1 MIKIGNMNKYFFSI
15 ITCFFYSLFTG
26 QAQNTTAIY
35 PKGIEHVIVIG
46 LDGTSSDGIRMAVMP
61 NTQNLI
67 KTGAVKRNVR
77 TVMPSSSSPNW
88 ASMFMGA
95 GTEAHGI
102 IDNDWGRAD
111 YTLPPNVSMEDG
123 LFPTIFG
130 WLRKNKPNAEIG
142 VVYQWSGFGRL
153 FEKSAVNYDKNMP
166 DEIETTQTF
175 CNYIE
180 KKKPTLGFMHIDHI
194 DDIGHEFGHGTQ
206 AYYDALHHIDSLI
219 GQVQASIQK
228 AGIQETTLL
237 IITAD
242 HGGVGYGHGGATV
255 EEAEITMI
263 LNGKSIKPQYA
274 IQQQVYTYDLAAT
287 IAFALKIVPP
297 YAWTGRPIKSAFK
310 GFNEPDNLYLG
321 KTIIP
326 YPRIEPWKKLYAEAG
341 GLFIG
346 TQPTVSIKTMAE
358 QATTYYTT
366 DGSIPTTK
374 SQAYKN
380 EFTIKS
386 STVVNA
392 ISVDAKGNASLPSA
406 AYFRLIPGSQ
416 KPGVHISYFDGQDA
430 GWNQLPFFNLL
441 KRTDSWDAYEFEI
454 DREKIKGLL
463 KNGNA
468 TFALQL
474 ESKIQIDSTGDYTFY
489 IRSDDGSKLFV
500 DDKEV
505 VNNNGDHGV
514 IEKNGTIHLTN
525 GAHKIR
531 VDYYNGSGG
540 FWLNVLY
547 KGPGKVK
554 QIVGADKLFVP

>member
-1 MIKIGNMNKYFFSI
+1 MKNKTLVFLLLFCGYPFIGKS
-15 ITCFFYSLFTG
+15 
-26 QAQNTTAIY
+26 QNAIF
-35 PKGIEHVIVIG
+35 PKGIEHVIIIG
-46 LDGTSSDGIRMAVMP
+46 LDGTSSDGIRMANMP
-61 NTQNLI
+61 YTQKLI
-67 KTGAVKRNVR
+67 QTGAVKRNVR

-111 YTLPPNVSMEDG
+111 YTLPPIVSMEDG

-130 WLRKNKPNAEIG
+130 WLRKNNPAAEIG

-166 DEIETTQTF
+166 NEKATTNTF

-180 KKKPTLGFMHIDHI
+180 NKKPTLGFMHIDHI
-194 DDIGHEFGHGTQ
+194 DDIGHEFGHATPN
-206 AYYDALHHIDSLI
+206 YYDALHSIDSLI
-219 GQVQASIQK
+219 GQVQKSIQK

-263 LNGKSIKPQYA
+263 LNGNSIKKGYS

-287 IAFALKIVPP
+287 IAFALKIIPP
-297 YAWTGRPIKSAFK
+297 YVWTGRPIKSAFK
-310 GFNEPDNLYLG
+310 GFKEPDNLYLG
-321 KTIIP
+321 KTMIP
-326 YPRIEPWKKLYAEAG
+326 YPRIEPWKNLYADAG

-346 TQPTVSIKTMAE
+346 KQPKVQIKTMAE
-358 QATTYYTT
+358 SAKTYYTL
-366 DGSIPTTK
+366 DGTLPTLK
-374 SQAYKN
+374 SKLYQN
-380 EFTIKS
+380 EFTLNE
-386 STVVNA
+386 STVVNSFS
-392 ISVDAKGNASLPSA
+392 IDDKGNTSLPST
-406 AYFRLIPGSQ
+406 AYFRIVPQ
-416 KPGVHISYFDGQDA
+416 NYRPGVQVKYYDGNKQ
-430 GWNQLPFFNLL
+430 GWNQLPYFNLL
-441 KRTDSWDAYEFEI
+441 KSLENWDNYEFEI
-454 DREKIKGLL
+454 DRNKVNSFLN
-463 KNGNA
+463 NGNS

-474 ESKIQIDSTGDYTFY
+474 ESNIKIDSTGDYTFY
-489 IRSDDGSKLFV
+489 IRSDDGSKLFI
-500 DDKEV
+500 DNKEV

-514 IEKNGTIHLTN
+514 IEKNGTITLTKGIHL
-525 GAHKIR
+525 IR

-547 KGPGKVK
+547 KGPGIVK
-554 QIVGADKLFVP
+554 QIIGADKLLAP